1 MKHFFVKGIFLSF
14 LTVAALAVQGQSADK
29 EKKNIDKE
37 KKTTIRVR
45 VSEDE
50 NGKGKDIEKEY
61 QVKSMTDEERK
72 EFIDKVL
79 DSLGTDSKGRTVSV
93 TVDDGDGDDR
103 TVIKKRKKV
112 TIDHPED
119 KDAYAFHWKNDFP
132 DNFEF
137 DSEKFRSH
145 MRNFEREFRPKAKIM
160 MRDME
165 NFGDR
170 MGDFWNKEI
179 MKPSSVRDMNVYSNN
194 PDNGVLNLRFHV
206 QEKGDLTITVTDIK
220 GREVG
225 KREIKDF
232 SGDFVGQ
239 IDLKKNTKGTVF
251 VTVVQNEDGAVKRVV
266 IP

>member
-1 MKHFFVKGIFLSF
+1 MSF
-14 LTVAALAVQGQSADK
+14 LVISGFSTSQLVRAQSTDK
-29 EKKNIDKE
+29 D
-37 KKTTIRVR
+37 KKTTIRIR
-45 VSEDE
+45 VSED
-50 NGKGKDIEKEY
+50 NDGKVKDIEKEY
-61 QVKSMTDEERK
+61 QVNKMTDQERK
-72 EFIDKVL
+72 KFVDKVL
-79 DSLGTDSKGRTVSV
+79 DSLGVDSKSAKNISITM
-93 TVDDGDGDDR
+93 DDGDGNNQVITKNRRRETMDRRDNREPLAFQWKDD
-103 TVIKKRKKV
+103 ISS
-112 TIDHPED
+112 
-119 KDAYAFHWKNDFP
+119 DFS
-132 DNFEF
+132 F
-137 DSEKFRSH
+137 DSEKLRSYLG
-145 MRNFEREFRPKAKIM
+145 NVEREFKPKAKIM